1 MAVLSQS
8 FDPDLRPEWVGRAA
22 RAWDI
27 GPVIEAIVDADVEAA
42 FPDRREDASFVAML
56 EKSITANLG
65 QFRRFLIGE
74 IALDD
79 MKLESPIEFA
89 SMQAQ
94 LGISHSALQ
103 HSYRTGARVT
113 WAMWAEHLAEAA
125 DEEPVPSSESAA
137 GLRWST
143 AMFLAW
149 YDHVVTSVDAGYTER
164 EYMLRRSGFQF
175 RVDTVRQILAGDLPA
190 PPRDLYPA
198 LRYDLSAEHLTIQ
211 LTEVSDIS
219 TQEITKRL
227 RIASGAADSLEVRL
241 TPSDVVVWL
250 SRPHPWRPEHGDRV
264 VETLIAAGT
273 TASVGTP
280 AVGVEGFRSGYD
292 DVTRVAAVRQLW
304 TDAPP
309 VLRYEDVRLEAML
322 TSNIVEVARFVREE
336 LGPLA
341 AGTASARTLC
351 ETMLASFTFGTHVAT
366 AEHLGLH
373 EHTVR
378 NRLQRAEAL
387 LGRPLASRRVELQA
401 ALRLRR
407 LVRT

>member
-280 AVGVEGFRSGYD
+280 AVGVEGSGPD
-292 DVTRVAAVRQLW
+292 MTTSRAWPPSGSSGRTRPGPQIRGRPAGGDADLEHRRGRQVRARGAGPPRRGHRQRPDAVRD
-304 TDAPP
+304 DAG
-309 VLRYEDVRLEAML
+309 VVHLRHACRDR
-322 TSNIVEVARFVREE
+322 
-336 LGPLA
+336 
-341 AGTASARTLC
+341 
-351 ETMLASFTFGTHVAT
+351 
-366 AEHLGLH
+366 
-373 EHTVR
+373 
-378 NRLQRAEAL
+378 RAP
-387 LGRPLASRRVELQA
+387 RPA
-401 ALRLRR
+401 
-407 LVRT
+407 

>member
-175 RVDTVRQILAGDLPA
+175 RVDTVRQILMTTCGSAPGSLSGAEVRPLRRAPHHPVDGSVGHLDPGDHQAAADRVRGGRLARSPVDA
-190 PPRDLYPA
+190 VRRRGVAVASPP
-198 LRYDLSAEHLTIQ
+198 
-211 LTEVSDIS
+211 V
-219 TQEITKRL
+219 
-227 RIASGAADSLEVRL
+227 ASGARRSCRRNAHRGGD
-241 TPSDVVVWL
+241 
-250 SRPHPWRPEHGDRV
+250 DRV
-264 VETLIAAGT
+264 RGN
-273 TASVGTP
+273 SRGGRG
-280 AVGVEGFRSGYD
+280 GVP
-292 DVTRVAAVRQLW
+292 VR
-304 TDAPP
+304 
-309 VLRYEDVRLEAML
+309 
-322 TSNIVEVARFVREE
+322 I
-336 LGPLA
+336 
-341 AGTASARTLC
+341 
-351 ETMLASFTFGTHVAT
+351 
-366 AEHLGLH
+366 
-373 EHTVR
+373 
-378 NRLQRAEAL
+378 
-387 LGRPLASRRVELQA
+387 
-401 ALRLRR
+401 
-407 LVRT
+407 